1 MRTEYNI
8 RGEEQGDIANVFTMK
23 EARELIKDLKRQ
35 DKEENIQDKYFIEVE
50 QWENG
55 RKRRKWKWIM
65 KVEKQLEITWT
76 MN

>member
-55 RKRRKWKWIM
+55 RKRRK
-65 KVEKQLEITWT
+65 
-76 MN
+76 